1 MPVTRQLYQ
10 LQELDTRI
18 EQEEQALALK
28 TGELGQREALDG
40 AQNRLASEQQ
50 RLKVLS
56 HQRRDAESELDDVLS
71 KISAAE
77 QQLYGGRI
85 TNPKELSSLQH
96 EVNTL
101 KSHSDQLET
110 KALEIIDQVEVA
122 EKSVATLNREYQKL
136 EDEWRLQQKQLA
148 GDIEQLKTSLA
159 DLKQKRQQLIEQIDA
174 SAFSLY
180 GKIRQQKKQAVAKVE
195 QGICHA
201 CHISL
206 SASAL
211 QKARSGQPVLC
222 GSCGRILFIS

>member
-1 MPVTRQLYQ
+1 MAITRQLYQ

-28 TGELGQREALDG
+28 TVQLGKREALDA
-40 AQNRLASEQQ
+40 AQNRLTSGQQ
-50 RLKVLS
+50 HLKELS

-96 EVNTL
+96 EVNTM

-122 EKSVATLNREYQKL
+122 EKSVTALSHEYQNL
-136 EDEWRLQQKQLA
+136 EDEWRLQQKQLSE
-148 GDIEQLKTSLA
+148 DIEQLKTSLA
-159 DLKQKRQQLIEQIDA
+159 DLKQKRRQLIEQIDS
-174 SAFSLY
+174 SAFNLY
-180 GKIRQQKKQAVAKVE
+180 EKIRQQKKQAVAKVE
-195 QGICHA
+195 QGICYA